1 MADQLKKHVATNDL
15 DEKFQS
21 AFKNY
26 HSTET
31 AIVRVHNDILCE
43 LDKEKTVILL
53 LLDLKAVFDTVNH
66 STLLTRLSTPFGID
80 AKSTGKV

>member
-1 MADQLKKHVATNDL
+1 MKSFNRRLRTIIALRPLLFVYIMTFCVNLIKK
-15 DEKFQS
+15 
-21 AFKNY
+21 
-26 HSTET
+26 
-31 AIVRVHNDILCE
+31 
-43 LDKEKTVILL
+43 KTVILL